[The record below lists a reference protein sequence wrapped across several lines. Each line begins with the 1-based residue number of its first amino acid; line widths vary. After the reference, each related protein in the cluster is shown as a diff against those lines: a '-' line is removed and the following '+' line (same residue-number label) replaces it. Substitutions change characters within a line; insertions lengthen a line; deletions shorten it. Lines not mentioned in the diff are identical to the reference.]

1 MEKSR
6 KLRNK
11 LESLPD
17 KPGVYLFKDSKEEII
32 YVGKAKSLRSRVRS
46 YFSCAD
52 DGRYQYPRLIA
63 SIRDLDII
71 LTADEVEALATE
83 AALIKKHCPKYNVDL
98 RDDKSFPYLKITRE
112 AFPRITLTRKSR
124 TEKAD
129 YYGPFTNA
137 RETRN
142 VLRTLKGILQICD
155 CNLPLMPEKI
165 AQGKYKLCL
174 DYHIGRCSGPCIGK
188 ISTGEYSKN
197 IELFLAFLNGRHDKI
212 LMSLRVEMQRLAA
225 ELKFE
230 DAAAIRDRLNAAQ
243 LFCNRQRK
251 VSNKP
256 IDRDGVGLAREDSYA
271 AFSVIKVRG
280 GRIVGQSPFHM
291 ERATGLDDA
300 ALMEAF
306 LVRHYGIVDRIPPEV
321 CLQNDVP
328 DSESLAAYLSG
339 LAGRTINIKVPKRGE
354 KKALI
359 LTAARNA
366 EQLLHE
372 KRLMAEKRDFIPRSI
387 KSLQEILNLSEPPL
401 NIEAFDISNLHGS
414 DSVAS
419 MVCFKDGKPKKS
431 EYRIFK
437 IKTVEGI
444 DDFASIG
451 EAVKRRYSRVKSEIE
466 KEDSQVGENEQSE
479 TALPDLI
486 LIDGG
491 KGQLSSAVK
500 ALDETGLPDLP
511 IVGLAKRLDEI
522 FLPGQSES
530 ILLPRSSTALRLLQ
544 QVRDEAHRFAV
555 TRHRLLRGKRQIKS
569 KLDNIPGVGLQRRQ
583 ALLKK
588 FGSLKRIAVADIGE
602 IADTA
607 GISRKLAE
615 TIKTN
620 LND

>member
-1 MEKSR
+1 MQKSD
-6 KLRNK
+6 KLKNK
-11 LESLPD
+11 LEALPD
-17 KPGVYLFKDSKEEII
+17 KPGVYIFKDSRDEII

-71 LTADEVEALATE
+71 LTSDEVEALATE
-83 AALIKKHCPKYNVDL
+83 AALIKKHSPKYNVDL
-98 RDDKSFPYLKITRE
+98 RDDKSFPYLMITRE
-112 AFPRITLTRKSR
+112 AFPRITLTRKLR
-124 TEKAD
+124 TENAD

-142 VLRTLKGILQICD
+142 VVRTLKGILQICD
-155 CNLPLMPEKI
+155 CNLPLIPEKI
-165 AQGKYKLCL
+165 AKGKYKLCL
-174 DYHIGRCSGPCIGK
+174 DYHIGRCGGPCIGIVSESVYK
-188 ISTGEYSKN
+188 KN
-197 IELFLAFLNGRHDKI
+197 IERFLAFLNGRHDKI
-212 LMSLRVEMQRLAA
+212 LKSMQEEMQKLAA

-230 DAAAIRDRLNAAQ
+230 DAAAIRDRLSAAQ

-251 VSNKP
+251 VSQKP
-256 IDRDGVGLAREDSYA
+256 VDRDGIGLAREDSYA

-291 ERATGLDDA
+291 ERAAELDDA

-306 LVRHYGIVDRIPPEV
+306 LIRHYNLVDRIPPEV
-321 CLQNDVP
+321 CIQNDIP
-328 DSESLAAYLSG
+328 GIESLALYLSG
-339 LAGRTINIKVPKRGE
+339 LAKRVITVKVPKRGE
-354 KKALI
+354 KKVLV

-366 EQLLHE
+366 EQLLLE
-372 KRLMAEKRDFIPRSI
+372 RRLMAEKRDFIPRSI
-387 KSLQEILNLSEPPL
+387 KSMQEILNLPEPPL
-401 NIEAFDISNLHGS
+401 RIEAFDISNLQGS

-451 EAVKRRYSRVKSEIE
+451 EAVKRRYNRLKSEIE
-466 KEDSQVGENEQSE
+466 KENLQIGDNGKSE
-479 TALPDLI
+479 TSFPDLV

-500 ALDETGLPDLP
+500 ALDEIGLSDLP

-544 QVRDEAHRFAV
+544 QVRDEAHRFAI

-569 KLDNIPGVGLQRRQ
+569 KLDNIPSVGLQRRQ

-588 FGSLKRIAVADIGE
+588 FGSLKRIAAADIDE
-602 IADTA
+602 IAETV

-615 TIKTN
+615 MIKIN
-620 LND
+620 LNE